1 MLVLSRTKDGRIFL
15 PDVGVEIQVLDI
27 QRGKVSLGI
36 TAPAHI
42 TVVRDDYRREPT
54 QRHYPQKEPING

>member
-27 QRGKVSLGI
+27 QQGRVSLGI
-36 TAPAHI
+36 TAPPHL
-42 TVVRDDYRREPT
+42 TVVRDDYRKQPTPGHYQQEPV
-54 QRHYPQKEPING
+54 NG

>member
-36 TAPAHI
+36 TAPPHVTI
-42 TVVRDDYRREPT
+42 VRDDYLPKPT
-54 QRHYPQKEPING
+54 PDHFHEEQTHG